1 VQALPSMQLTGAA
14 GRQTPFWQKSPVVQE
29 FPSLQGPVMTVWKQP
44 VDATHPSV
52 VHGFPSSQLVVDPG
66 VHVPLTQRS
75 PVVQALPSLQESDG
89 TWTQSP
95 VAVSQLSWEQSLR
108 SLHDRRAPGWQVPF
122 EQKSA
127 IVQGLPS

>member
-1 VQALPSMQLTGAA
+1 MAGSQWSIVQASPSVQSAPTVSCTQAPVARSQVSIVQALPSMQLTGAA

-52 VHGFPSSQLVVDPG
+52 VQGFPSSQLVVDPG

-75 PVVQALPSLQESDG
+75 P
-89 TWTQSP
+89 
-95 VAVSQLSWEQSLR
+95 
-108 SLHDRRAPGWQVPF
+108 
-122 EQKSA
+122 
-127 IVQGLPS
+127 